1 MVTRQPCIELL
12 GNNLATGSGACCLLN
27 CLHFRLPLIFWCR
40 YHPVGRGTF
49 SLSCGIVMPKPVIY
63 FKLCNP
69 SMLWVYSYPL
79 PPLDMQTT
87 SGISVLGS
95 LVFFSV
101 YLIAHSDW
109 YPSWSVLELKASKW
123 ETLESPYQAPYYF
136 RSSSLRAS
144 CLVTLWVS
152 VYTWQ
157 DVPLLV
163 IAWTYCC
170 PAPHCSVGSF
180 IM

>member
-69 SMLWVYSYPL
+69 SMFL
-79 PPLDMQTT
+79 
-87 SGISVLGS
+87 
-95 LVFFSV
+95 V
-101 YLIAHSDW
+101 YLYPIPLSDIKVKSKIYGSRYLIFFRVDSILHRNW
-109 YPSWSVLELKASKW
+109 YLAWAALELEASKL
-123 ETLESPYQAPYYF
+123 ETLDLSYRYPDSF
-136 RSSSLRAS
+136 RSLSIIAYFS
-144 CLVTLWVS
+144 VTLWLS
-152 VYTWQ
+152 VNMW
-157 DVPLLV
+157 
-163 IAWTYCC
+163 
-170 PAPHCSVGSF
+170 
-180 IM
+180 